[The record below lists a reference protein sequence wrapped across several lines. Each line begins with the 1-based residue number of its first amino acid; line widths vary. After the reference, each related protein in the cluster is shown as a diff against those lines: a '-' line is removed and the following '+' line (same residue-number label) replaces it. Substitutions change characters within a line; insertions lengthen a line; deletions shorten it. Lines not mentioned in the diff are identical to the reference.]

1 MNFEVV
7 LAACLVAGVV
17 FAAMA
22 VWLTTRKG
30 NTISDV
36 LNSQHF
42 QNAEALRV
50 EVLDKVKVSSN
61 LPIVGLYLVAA
72 VVAIGFPA
80 FLYWYSHRA
89 SFVVVFLSGSFQGA
103 VPAST
108 SRLYVVSHD
117 SLVDP
122 GAGSFTVPLVFR
134 DTQPRHDLMIESRD
148 YLPVGVSVTLD
159 RASDTLKVRY
169 QNSPNEASV
178 HLQNF
183 AGELPASITLS
194 PAQPLLEPPPNQP
207 SPAPALPA
215 TLAAAVPPAEG

>member
-1 MNFEVV
+1 MKFEVV
-7 LAACLVAGVV
+7 LISCLLAGVA

-72 VVAIGFPA
+72 VIAIGFPT
-80 FLYWYSHRA
+80 FLYWYGHRA

-103 VPAST
+103 APTST

-169 QNSPNEASV
+169 QNSRSEESV
-178 HLQNF
+178 RLQNF
-183 AGELPASITLS
+183 TGELPASITLS
-194 PAQPLLEPPPNQP
+194 PAQPLVEPPPNKP
-207 SPAPALPA
+207 SPTSPVPA